1 MQPEETETDSTLRAE
16 LQSDSRREPST
27 KEARKPAAKKE
38 AATEGPQ
45 IPVTGFIIND
55 LRVRSVPGLLTLTH
69 RFPGRGTKRDAGLAS
84 SAGDGEGQNQQGNIE
99 TARRMNTS
107 RAALDRLLDPRNASV
122 TLQTLACAAHA
133 FGRDLR
139 IELV

>member
-1 MQPEETETDSTLRAE
+1 MTSEPAVGAGFMQPEETETDSTLRAE

-45 IPVTGFIIND
+45 IPVTAFIIND

-69 RFPGRGTKRDAGLAS
+69 RFPGRGKKTS
-84 SAGDGEGQNQQGNIE
+84 PSCNQVTDE
-99 TARRMNTS
+99 
-107 RAALDRLLDPRNASV
+107 LLSMYFILIFLIAPEAQKS
-122 TLQTLACAAHA
+122 L
-133 FGRDLR
+133 DLR
-139 IELV
+139 GASG